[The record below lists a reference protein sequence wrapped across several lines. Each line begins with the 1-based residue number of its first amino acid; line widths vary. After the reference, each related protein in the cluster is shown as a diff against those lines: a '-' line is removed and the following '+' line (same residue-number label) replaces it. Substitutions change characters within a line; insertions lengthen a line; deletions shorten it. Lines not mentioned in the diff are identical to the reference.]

1 MKAPLRGFYYLIKKT
16 IFDTGG
22 SHNYTCIIM
31 RKVSDILARKGGN
44 VIAIDAGTSVLDAL
58 RLMADKNIG
67 SVIITEDDEYAG
79 LLTERDYARKVVL
92 EGRSS
97 EDTTVRE
104 IMSTGLPRILPAS
117 SIETCMH
124 IMSET
129 NIRYLPV
136 FNNDKLCGIIS
147 INDVVTETI
156 LFHEAT
162 IEHLKSYIQS

>member
-1 MKAPLRGFYYLIKKT
+1 
-16 IFDTGG
+16 
-22 SHNYTCIIM
+22 M
-31 RKVSDILARKGGN
+31 RKVSDILARKGGG
-44 VIAIDAGTSVLDAL
+44 VISIDADTSVLDAL
-58 RLMADKNIG
+58 KLMAEKNIG
-67 SVIITEDDEYAG
+67 SIIITQGGEYAG
-79 LLTERDYARKVVL
+79 LLTERDYARKVIL

-97 EDTTVRE
+97 DETTVGQ
-104 IMSTGLPRILPAS
+104 IMSTNLPRILPHS

-124 IMSET
+124 IMSEN

-136 FNNDKLCGIIS
+136 FAQEKLCGIIS